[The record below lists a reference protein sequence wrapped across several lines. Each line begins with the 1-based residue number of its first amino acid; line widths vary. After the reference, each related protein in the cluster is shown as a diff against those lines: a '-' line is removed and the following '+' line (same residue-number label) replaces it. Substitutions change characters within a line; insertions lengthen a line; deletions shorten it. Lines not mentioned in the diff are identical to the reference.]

1 MITNICVIYNMNKGV
16 KEQPKKKRSWNSTLS
31 EEQKKEVC
39 KKKGEAY
46 ALKKALAKKAIR
58 NEHMVMIPTMG
69 TSKVTDGHTL

>member
-39 KKKGEAY
+39 KKKREAY
-46 ALKKALAKKAIR
+46 ALKKALKKAIR
-58 NEHMVMIPTMG
+58 NEHMAMIPTMG